1 MTDPRVHPIVRLDYL
16 VRLACYPIA
25 CLIIYLQFRGAGRVT
40 PELFLVL
47 GAYGLAFPTVIY
59 LIARRSRDTKRAEFR
74 NLTLDAFLMGVW
86 AAAMHFSL
94 WPSVMLA
101 SGSQMGNLS
110 VGGLPLAARGLAAMV
125 AGAVAMGFLT
135 GFETNFAADPIS
147 TAAGVLGIFIFGSVF
162 SYHSHVQS
170 RRIVLGRKQIQQR
183 NEEIEQK
190 GIELAQAK
198 EEADAAN
205 QSKSLFLAN
214 MSHELRTP
222 LNAIIGYSEMLMED
236 AEDAGQEDAIPDLQ
250 RIHTAGRHLLG
261 LINEVLDLSKIEA
274 GKMEVFLE
282 DFDVAAMIESVRG
295 TIQPLADERA
305 NRLVVKADDL
315 GTAHS
320 DITKLRQ
327 MLFNLLS
334 NACKFT
340 DEGEIRLEA
349 RREADPRGDRLV
361 FLVSDTGIGM
371 TAEQQARLFEPFMQ
385 ADASTTRRY
394 GGTGL
399 GLAITRH
406 FAEMLGGEIHLES
419 EPGTGTTFTI
429 RIPAT
434 GPVLADDAAD
444 DPADAPGT
452 GEPATTGPASG
463 ATGSSAETRPSAPTV
478 LVIDDDDATCRVIRR
493 MLERD
498 GFDPACAH
506 DGEEGIRL
514 ARQLRPALILL
525 DVLMPGTDGLAVLK
539 RLKAD
544 PELADTPVIMI
555 SITDNHEIGFAL
567 GAVEYLVKPVEK
579 ERLMGALRQHLGAAA
594 TPLPRPTV

>member
-16 VRLACYPIA
+16 VRLASYPIA
-25 CLIIYLQFRGAGRVT
+25 SFIIYLQFRGAGRVT
-40 PELFLVL
+40 PELFIVL
-47 GAYGLAFPTVIY
+47 GAYLLVVPTAFY

-74 NLTLDAFLMGVW
+74 NLTFDAFLMGGW

-94 WPSVMLA
+94 FPSVMLA
-101 SGSQMGNLS
+101 LGSQMGNLS
-110 VGGLPLAARGLAAMV
+110 VGGLPLAVRGLVAMV
-125 AGAVAMGFLT
+125 SGAVAVGVLT

-147 TAAGVLGIFIFGSVF
+147 TGASVLGILVFGSVF

-170 RRIVLGRKQIQQR
+170 RRIVLGRKQLEQR

-205 QSKSLFLAN
+205 QSKSIFLAN

-222 LNAIIGYSEMLMED
+222 LNAVIGYSEMLIED
-236 AEDAGQEDAIPDLQ
+236 AEDAGQAEAIPDLQ

-282 DFDVAAMIESVRG
+282 DFDVAAMVESVRG
-295 TIQPLADERA
+295 TIRPLAEERG
-305 NRLVVKADDL
+305 NRLVVEANDV

-320 DITKLRQ
+320 DVTKLRQ
-327 MLFNLLS
+327 MLLNLLS
-334 NACKFT
+334 NASKFT
-340 DEGEIRLEA
+340 EQGEVRLVA
-349 RREADPRGDRLV
+349 RREADPRGSRLV
-361 FLVSDTGIGM
+361 FVVSDTGIGM
-371 TAEQQARLFEPFMQ
+371 TPEQQARLFEPFMQ

-406 FAEMLGGEIHLES
+406 FAGMLGGEITLES
-419 EPGTGTTFTI
+419 EPGFGTTFTI
-429 RIPAT
+429 R
-434 GPVLADDAAD
+434 V
-444 DPADAPGT
+444 PADAPAHVVAPSET
-452 GEPATTGPASG
+452 VETVEPDPATTAP
-463 ATGSSAETRPSAPTV
+463 GSTI

-498 GFDPACAH
+498 GFVPACAQ
-506 DGEEGIRL
+506 DGEEGLRL
-514 ARQLRPALILL
+514 ARSLRPALILL
-525 DVLMPGTDGLAVLK
+525 DVLMPGTDGLVVLE

-544 PELADTPVIMI
+544 PELAAIPVVIV

-567 GAVEYLVKPVEK
+567 GAVDYLVKPVEK
-579 ERLMGALRQHLGAAA
+579 EQLAATLRRHLGAAA
-594 TPLPRPTV
+594 EPNAHPTV